1 MKLKLANLDSI
12 DSNIEKT
19 ITLKDIEEELSK
31 KDTLIFYLDKSNS
44 IKDIQKLKTSLEK
57 NVQSVYCNEIKHG
70 MDKDNLIYE
79 LHIIK

>member
-19 ITLKDIEEELSK
+19 IALKDIEEELSK
-31 KDTLIFYLDKSNS
+31 KDTLIFYLDGSNS
-44 IKDIQKLKTSLEK
+44 IKDIQKLKVSLEK

>member
-19 ITLKDIEEELSK
+19 IALKDIEEELSK

>member
-1 MKLKLANLDSI
+1 MKLKLASLDSI